1 MLLAPANTAL
11 LLFTRTPR
19 EEARRKQL
27 LGAGKKRAQEQLF
40 QKLGQHA
47 RSLGQQTKLP
57 FFVIDSEAQR
67 GETFGERFYQALA
80 AVFAR
85 GFAKVIAI
93 GNDCAQLRAA
103 DITQAANLLQNQ
115 NAVFGPAQDGG
126 VYLLGIDYTLFSR
139 SAEFRQINW
148 QTATVLRELRGWAGA
163 EHATLASV
171 YTDLDAAPDL
181 HLAYRKNL
189 LPRVILHFLTLFFSA
204 GQRFGRRYLSCVST
218 YLTHPLSRR
227 GPPALA

>member
-19 EEARRKQL
+19 EEARCKLL
-27 LGAGKKRAQEQLF
+27 LGAGKKHAQEQLF
-40 QKLGQHA
+40 QKLEQHV

-57 FFVIDSEAQR
+57 FFVIDSTEQQ
-67 GETFGERFYQALA
+67 GETFGERFYQALT

-115 NAVFGPAQDGG
+115 KAVFGPAQDGG
-126 VYLLGIDYTLFSR
+126 VYLLGIDQNLFNR
-139 SAEFRQINW
+139 STEFIQINW
-148 QTATVLRELRGWAGA
+148 QTATVLRELQSWAGA
-163 EHATLASV
+163 DYTTLAAV
-171 YTDLDAAPDL
+171 YADLDAAPDL
-181 HLAYRKNL
+181 QLAYQQQL
-189 LPRVILHFLTLFFSA
+189 LPRIILYFLISFFA
-204 GQRFGRRYLSCVST
+204 TGQQLGRRYISFVRA